1 MPKPKKLVMISQF
14 LSQWVLSVHS
24 KPHIIT
30 LIGSGLLALLLSA
43 CQSLPNTPHL
53 PKSQALTIKSQLLHQ
68 TQADEPMHT
77 ALSQSLDAQAQS
89 HPNLSGYY
97 PISKGSNA
105 FASRSILSDLATQTI
120 DIQYYIWHNDEA
132 GQLMLKDLW
141 EAAERGVM
149 VRLLLDDMNSSP
161 ALDKVLVR
169 FAEHPNVA
177 VRLMNPMAN
186 RKIRTVN
193 YLSEPV
199 RINARMHNKSMTF
212 DNRISIIGGRN
223 IGNEYLNNNTVNNFA
238 DLDVLLVGSVVK
250 DVTNSFEEYW
260 ASPLAFDIETL
271 VAKNTLSPSELLNPI
286 IFDDLD
292 HSKTATKN
300 ERALRSYRQ
309 AVQNSTIGEDLIHRR
324 IPFRWT
330 TIELF
335 VDPATKL
342 GNAKASEHQHLVAK
356 LQRRIGRPASDFSI
370 ISSYFVPTKDGV
382 NTLVAL
388 ANRGVKISILTN
400 SFDAT
405 DVGVVHSGYAHW
417 RKQLLQAGVKLY
429 EVKSS
434 ATNEKENDNKF
445 WRTKQLTT
453 TSLHAKAF
461 AVDKQLVFIGSYN
474 IDPRSANINT
484 ELGVLIHD
492 QSLATQLHQALQSN
506 PALLKQAYELKLND
520 TGQIDWHTINDG
532 TPAIYHSE
540 PNTNLKD
547 RAGIVL
553 LGLLPIDWLL

>member
-14 LSQWVLSVHS
+14 ISQWVLSVHS
-24 KPHIIT
+24 TPHIIT

-53 PKSQALTIKSQLLHQ
+53 PKSEALTLQSQLRLQDTRHYSPTKLGDSIAAQ
-68 TQADEPMHT
+68 TEN
-77 ALSQSLDAQAQS
+77 

-97 PISKGSNA
+97 PIATGANA
-105 FASRSILSDLATQTI
+105 FAARSILSDLASQTI

-141 EAAERGVM
+141 EAAERGVK

-161 ALDKVLVR
+161 SLDQILLR

-193 YLSEPV
+193 YLSDPV
-199 RINARMHNKSMTF
+199 RLNARMHNKSMTF

-238 DLDVLLVGSVVK
+238 DLDVMLLGSVVK

-260 ASPLAFDIETL
+260 ASPLAYDIETL
-271 VAKNTLSPSELLNPI
+271 VKKSNQPTTELLSPAVW
-286 IFDDLD
+286 DDLN
-292 HSKTATKN
+292 HSQSASSS
-300 ERALRSYRQ
+300 ERAVRHYRQ
-309 AVQNSTIGEDLIHRR
+309 AVQSSTIADDLIQKRL
-324 IPFRWT
+324 PFRWT
-330 TIELF
+330 KVRLF
-335 VDPATKL
+335 VDPVEKL
-342 GNAKASEHQHLVAK
+342 TRAKATADQHLVAQ
-356 LQRRIGRPASDFSI
+356 LQRVIGRPKANFSV
-370 ISSYFVPTKDGV
+370 ISSYFVPTKDGTD
-382 NTLVAL
+382 TLIKL
-388 ANRGVKISILTN
+388 ANDGVKISILTN
-400 SFDAT
+400 SFGAT

-417 RKQLLQAGVKLY
+417 RKPLLMAGVNLF
-429 EVKSS
+429 EVKST
-434 ATNEKENDNKF
+434 ATNDADNDNKF

-461 AVDKQLVFIGSYN
+461 AVDDRFVFIGSYN

-484 ELGVLIHD
+484 ELGVLIYD
-492 QSLATQLHQALQSN
+492 QALATQLHQALQNS
-506 PALLKQAYELKLND
+506 PSLIQQAYKLELDDRGL
-520 TGQIDWHTINDG
+520 IRWHTINDG
-532 TPAIYHSE
+532 TPTIYRNE

-547 RAGIVL
+547 RAGIVM
-553 LGLLPIDWLL
+553 LGLLPIDGLL

>member
-1 MPKPKKLVMISQF
+1 M
-14 LSQWVLSVHS
+14 HS

-43 CQSLPNTPHL
+43 CQSLPSTPHL
-53 PKSQALTIKSQLLHQ
+53 PNSEALTLQSQLRLQDTRHYSATKLGDSIAAQ
-68 TQADEPMHT
+68 TEN
-77 ALSQSLDAQAQS
+77 

-97 PISKGSNA
+97 PIATGANA
-105 FASRSILSDLATQTI
+105 FAARSILSDLASQTI

-141 EAAERGVM
+141 EAAERGVK
-149 VRLLLDDMNSSP
+149 VRLLLDDMNSSES
-161 ALDKVLVR
+161 LDQILLR

-193 YLSEPV
+193 YLSNPM

-238 DLDVLLVGSVVK
+238 DLDVMLLGSVVK

-260 ASPLAFDIETL
+260 ASPLAYDIETL
-271 VAKNTLSPSELLNPI
+271 VKKSYQPTTELLSPAVW
-286 IFDDLD
+286 DDLN
-292 HSKTATKN
+292 HSQSASSS
-300 ERALRSYRQ
+300 ERAVRRYRQ
-309 AVQNSTIGEDLIHRR
+309 AVQSSTIADDLIQKRL
-324 IPFRWT
+324 PFRWT
-330 TIELF
+330 KVRLF
-335 VDPATKL
+335 VDPVEKL
-342 GNAKASEHQHLVAK
+342 TRAKATADQHLVAQ
-356 LQRRIGRPASDFSI
+356 LQRVIGRPKANFSV
-370 ISSYFVPTKDGV
+370 ISSYFVPTKDGTD
-382 NTLVAL
+382 TLIKL
-388 ANRGVKISILTN
+388 ANDGVKISILTN

-417 RKQLLQAGVKLY
+417 RKPLLMAGVNLF
-429 EVKSS
+429 EVKST
-434 ATNEKENDNKF
+434 ATNDADNDNKF

-461 AVDKQLVFIGSYN
+461 AVDDRFVFIGSYN

-484 ELGVLIHD
+484 ELGVLIYD
-492 QSLATQLHQALQSN
+492 QALATQLHQALQNS
-506 PALLKQAYELKLND
+506 PSLIQQAYKLELDDRGL
-520 TGQIDWHTINDG
+520 IRWHTINDG
-532 TPAIYHSE
+532 TPTIYRNE

-547 RAGIVL
+547 RAGIVM
-553 LGLLPIDWLL
+553 LGLLPIDGLL